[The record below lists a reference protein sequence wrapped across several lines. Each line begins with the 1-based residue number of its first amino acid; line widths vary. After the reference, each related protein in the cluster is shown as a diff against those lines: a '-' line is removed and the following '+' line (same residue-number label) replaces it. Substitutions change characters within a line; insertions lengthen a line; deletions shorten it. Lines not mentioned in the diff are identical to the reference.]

1 MWQSESAGA
10 TPLKISMNVEADSI
24 NVLALNMG
32 KIAVEMDGV
41 EIDELIDVV
50 TDNGY
55 ILRIAST
62 SGEIVVEDPLP
73 PTARTLGIQCSTA
86 HITDEDNQLLHVLS
100 QQYQEHG
107 DAEWIHYTGSGYLIR
122 LDAWAFPVLHL
133 KRSGLSK
140 ACRRLLVTLM
150 RRYAI
155 STIHL
160 DTFGDILPG
169 FATFDG

>member
-1 MWQSESAGA
+1 M
-10 TPLKISMNVEADSI
+10 KISMNVEADSI

-41 EIDELIDVV
+41 EIDDLINVIN
-50 TDNGY
+50 DNGHT
-55 ILRIAST
+55 LRIAST
-62 SGEIVVEDPLP
+62 PGEIMVEDPLP
-73 PTARTLGIQCSTA
+73 PTARANGIQCSTT
-86 HITDEDNQLLHVLS
+86 HITDEDNSLLHALS
-100 QQYQEHG
+100 RQYQEHG

-150 RRYAI
+150 RHYGI
-155 STIHL
+155 STIHF
-160 DTFGDILPG
+160 DVFGDILPG
-169 FATFDG
+169 FTTFDG

>member
-1 MWQSESAGA
+1 M
-10 TPLKISMNVEADSI
+10 KISMNVEADSI

-86 HITDEDNQLLHVLS
+86 HITDEDNQLLHVLY